1 MAEPSETCVAWGL
14 DGGVHEARNLKP
26 MLTPEEQVELLKAK
40 GVTFEC
46 CDERAAIE
54 ALTRKNTF
62 MHLAACRR
70 LFHKHR
76 EGPKKGKYIKLD
88 FADLLRMDNLDTEI
102 RHVFLLATQDAERL
116 AKTAV
121 IARASEDSNED
132 GYGIVAD
139 FMESQQTRYR
149 GYIER
154 DLSLRRGK
162 KSESDV
168 YSGQII
174 AHYSKAMP
182 VWTFLEVVS
191 FGTLLAFYLFCSNRW
206 KDKMMK
212 EEHYVLKGVKSVRNC
227 CSHGSCILNG
237 MDVSCESNYV
247 LSSLVYDWLNKNG
260 ISNGKTR
267 RAKLRNRR
275 IQQLLET
282 IVMLDRLG
290 GVESPNA
297 TKSAMKK
304 LHESLLNI
312 CRRYGDQYSF
322 VTYLRFL
329 AVLVDKVG

>member
-121 IARASEDSNED
+121 IARASEIPTKTVMVSSPISWNHSRRV
-132 GYGIVAD
+132 IAAT
-139 FMESQQTRYR
+139 SSATC
-149 GYIER
+149 
-154 DLSLRRGK
+154 LLRRQEVGK
-162 KSESDV
+162 RC
-168 YSGQII
+168 
-174 AHYSKAMP
+174 
-182 VWTFLEVVS
+182 
-191 FGTLLAFYLFCSNRW
+191 LLRTNHCAL
-206 KDKMMK
+206 
-212 EEHYVLKGVKSVRNC
+212 
-227 CSHGSCILNG
+227 
-237 MDVSCESNYV
+237 
-247 LSSLVYDWLNKNG
+247 
-260 ISNGKTR
+260 
-267 RAKLRNRR
+267 
-275 IQQLLET
+275 Q
-282 IVMLDRLG
+282 
-290 GVESPNA
+290 
-297 TKSAMKK
+297 
-304 LHESLLNI
+304 
-312 CRRYGDQYSF
+312 
-322 VTYLRFL
+322 
-329 AVLVDKVG
+329 